1 MAEPF
6 MMTLVALGGYLPVT
20 STLSLFS
27 RDDLLVA
34 NRISP
39 LLVNMEVGIDSYFK
53 PSLRFKS

>member
-1 MAEPF
+1 MAEPL
-6 MMTLVALGGYLPVT
+6 MMTLVALGAYLPVT